1 MMKPYIL
8 TGKIEHGKGLG
19 RTVGMPTA
27 NLKIDDSC
35 KLPEHGVYATRMI
48 VDGKSYHA
56 VTNIG
61 TRPSVDRERRVTIET
76 FVIDFEGDI
85 YGENVRLEVY
95 QYLRPI
101 QQFQGIEEVWEQV
114 KKDVENA
121 KKYLDMVEP
130 K

>member
-1 MMKPYIL
+1 M
-8 TGKIEHGKGLG
+8 
-19 RTVGMPTA
+19 V
-27 NLKIDDSC
+27 
-35 KLPEHGVYATRMI
+35 
-48 VDGKSYHA
+48 VDGKVYHS

-61 TRPSVDRERRVTIET
+61 TRPSVDRESRVTVET

-101 QQFQGIEEVWEQV
+101 QKFQGIEEVWEQV
-114 KKDVENA
+114 KKDIENA

>member
-27 NLKIDDSC
+27 NLKIDTNC
-35 KLPEHGVYATRMI
+35 KLPEHGVYATCMV
-48 VDGKSYHA
+48 VDGKVYHS

-61 TRPSVDRERRVTIET
+61 TRPSVDRESRVTVET

-101 QQFQGIEEVWEQV
+101 QKFQGIEEVWEQV
-114 KKDVENA
+114 KKDIENA
-121 KKYLDMVEP
+121 KKYLDMVES

>member
-1 MMKPYIL
+1 MIKPYIL
-8 TGKIEHGKGLG
+8 TGEIEHGKGLG

-27 NLKIDDSC
+27 NLKIDANC
-35 KLPEHGVYATRMI
+35 ILPEHGVYATRMV
-48 VDGKSYHA
+48 VDGKAYHS

-61 TRPSVDRERRVTIET
+61 TRPSVDGESRVTIET

-101 QQFQGIEEVWEQV
+101 QKFQGIEEVWEQV